1 MELEHPIIAAKK
13 GHANLLI
20 TAGGRLVCVRCTAK
34 SKRTGEQCG
43 RPALRV
49 SKTQKCQ
56 FHGGRGNSGPKTPEG
71 KARALAAHTKTGDCS
86 KAARDADAGVSARLL
101 RLEDA
106 MHVLG
111 MTTATR
117 TRGRKPS
124 CYVPVKDV
132 AGVTQMMIDDVLHRV
147 DGPAAD

>member
-1 MELEHPIIAAKK
+1 MSSIAPITPTYAS
-13 GHANLLI
+13 LLL
-20 TAGGRLVCVRCTAK
+20 TAGGRLVCARCTAK

-43 RPALRV
+43 RPALKV

-86 KAARDADAGVSARLL
+86 KAARDADAAVSARLL

-132 AGVTQMMIDDVLHRV
+132 DGVAQMMVDDVLHRV
-147 DGPAAD
+147 DGPVAD

>member
-1 MELEHPIIAAKK
+1 MSRLTT
-13 GHANLLI
+13 NYSDLLV
-20 TAGGRLVCVRCTAK
+20 TARGSISCLRCTAK
-34 SKRTGEQCG
+34 SKRTGGQCG
-43 RPALRV
+43 RPALKV

-86 KAARDADAGVSARLL
+86 KAARDADSGVSARLL

-111 MTTATR
+111 MSKATR

-124 CYVPVKDV
+124 CYVQVKDV
-132 AGVTQMMIDDVLHRV
+132 AGVAQMMIDDVLHRV

>member
-1 MELEHPIIAAKK
+1 MLSIPLPTTTYAS
-13 GHANLLI
+13 LLI
-20 TAGGRLVCVRCTAK
+20 TAGGRLSCARCTAK

-43 RPALRV
+43 RPALRA
-49 SKTQKCQ
+49 SKTQKCK

-106 MHVLG
+106 MHLLG
-111 MTTATR
+111 MSKATR

-124 CYVPVKDV
+124 CYVPVNDA
-132 AGVTQMMIDDVLHRV
+132 AGVAQMMIDDVLHQV
-147 DGPAAD
+147 GGPVAD

>member
-1 MELEHPIIAAKK
+1 MIFEQSML
-13 GHANLLI
+13 
-20 TAGGRLVCVRCTAK
+20 TGGGKIRCHRCTAK
-34 SKRTGEQCG
+34 SKRTGGQCG
-43 RPALRV
+43 RPALKV

-124 CYVPVKDV
+124 CYVQVKDV
-132 AGVTQMMIDDVLHRV
+132 AGVAQMMIDDVLHRV